1 MDCPCWNVEESQKNG
16 MSPYNQTLPLHMIH
30 CHMSNMYSVYDV
42 GGMSKEQK
50 QSRQY
55 FVTSKE
61 KVYITPSTIGSGL
74 LNPPNYKTAYS
85 TPWTFQNRP
94 NNPPWRFW
102 RVVLSFSFFI
112 YFSWIFEKPLQI
124 TKKIQK
130 LKIKFYWILHE

>member
-1 MDCPCWNVEESQKNG
+1 MMNGLPMWKCGKIPKNG
-16 MSPYNQTLPLHMIH
+16 ISPYYPTLPLNMIH

-74 LNPPNYKTAYS
+74 LNPPNYKTGYS
-85 TPWTFQNRP
+85 TP
-94 NNPPWRFW
+94 
-102 RVVLSFSFFI
+102 
-112 YFSWIFEKPLQI
+112 
-124 TKKIQK
+124 
-130 LKIKFYWILHE
+130 